1 MNQSTTRRGA
11 SLIWQFAR
19 THPRPFAL
27 SLIGGTLWGA
37 AVVASTWT
45 LGWVVDKVL
54 TPGFRGTISSG
65 TAWAG
70 VGALV
75 GIGVLR
81 GIAVVL
87 RRWYGSVTEARVQ
100 ADLRATVG
108 ERMLT
113 MPFSEHRRRPTGVTL
128 AIADSDVTFST
139 TALMPVPLTVGLV
152 ALIGLSFASLWATDW
167 TFALIAAVLFPSLY
181 VTSRWFTERMIEPA
195 ELSQQQV
202 GAVSAIAHESFEGQM
217 VVKTLGLE
225 SSEQARFEAA
235 SSTLRTHRLKL
246 ARLSSLYQPIVDA
259 LPFLGMVALIWVGAI
274 RMQSGAVTEGE
285 IIAAVGLFG
294 WLNFPVRVAGF
305 LFESLPR
312 AVVSSGRVFE
322 YVDGAA
328 APEFAPDGV
337 HTGMG
342 CEPGPLGVELSGVRF
357 GYGTPDEPLPLVLD
371 GIDCS
376 IAPGE
381 VVALVGPTG
390 SGKSTLAQLLV
401 RLDEPQTGTIRIG
414 GTDIST
420 ADPVALRRDVALVF
434 QESFLFAD
442 SIADNIALGLVDAGP
457 NDAGPN
463 DAAPPAAAEPRDERI
478 ASALKTAHAD
488 TFVGHLP
495 SGVETVVGERGV
507 TLSGGQRQRIA
518 LARALA
524 SRPRV
529 LILDDATSAVD
540 PAVEAEILGSLR
552 SLDQATTMIVVAHRL
567 STIRLADRVLFLSD
581 GVIAASGRH
590 EDLLEIPAYAALA
603 SAYEG
608 DEYAGVALEE
618 LVEDALPGA
627 ER

>member
-1 MNQSTTRRGA
+1 MSQSTTRRGA

-37 AVVASTWT
+37 AVVASTWA
-45 LGWVVDKVL
+45 LGWVVDQVL
-54 TPGFRGTISSG
+54 TPGFSGSISTR

-225 SSEQARFEAA
+225 SSEQARFESA

-342 CEPGPLGVELSGVRF
+342 CEPGPLGIELSGVRF

-401 RLDEPQTGTIRIG
+401 RLDEPLAGTIRIG

-442 SIADNIALGLVDAGP
+442 SIADNIALGLVDEQQ
-457 NDAGPN
+457 
-463 DAAPPAAAEPRDERI
+463 PAAAEPRKERI
-478 ASALKTAHAD
+478 ASALATAHAD

-507 TLSGGQRQRIA
+507 TLSGGQRQRVA

-540 PAVEAEILGSLR
+540 PAIEAEILGSLR
-552 SLDQATTMIVVAHRL
+552 SLEQATTMIVVAHRL

-581 GVIAASGRH
+581 GVIAGSGRH

-608 DEYAGVALEE
+608 DDYAEVELEE
-618 LVEDALPGA
+618 LVGDAHPGA
-627 ER
+627 DR